1 MKPTIAV
8 CVSGQ
13 LRQSDAGLESLAQA
27 IRGLDATVVVSLWS
41 RAGRKLDGAVNLP
54 QISRIL
60 EEDAWVRL
68 PWAWFDYR
76 EFWPMLPGLAET
88 LSAGATDQA
97 EAVQARVRRWLP
109 DAVID
114 LEAPDVLDLGFDT
127 PREDANTLKMLY
139 RIWRANEIK
148 RRLERQA
155 GRRFDHVVRTRPDL
169 VLERLNMAAIA
180 EGTGPGRIL
189 VDAYRPAG
197 HFVSDLFAVG
207 GSVEMDRYAT
217 LFGRAIADPGAWR
230 HIHVDMHAHLE
241 ASGLAYDAYP
251 HVGGLTVD
259 SLGTRVMAVAALK
272 GEAAPSPAQAV
283 ALAALDAQGPDALDR
298 LMAAPV
304 EAVSPQVLDGWLF
317 AAGEAL
323 IDAGQMAEGL
333 SALLAGL
340 ALRPR
345 DINWQG
351 AAARLAARA
360 VVQLAADDG
369 VGALMSRVA
378 DSAPPSVV
386 ADAVA
391 RAWAWLD
398 AEASPL
404 DQATGQLAR
413 LAAAGLLQD
422 GLARVMTPAKAVR
435 LAKDIEAALG
445 AALSADALMRLER
458 RAETAVR
465 AEADRA
471 VIAELAPIS
480 AAGQL
485 GPHRKFML
493 ADAYKRLGRLEEA
506 EREQTAALERVDH
519 IGGGWR
525 QLAEI
530 QSGLGRFEAAV
541 AAARRA
547 YALEPDGPG
556 HGLLLAYCLMR
567 AGQAEEAR
575 ALVAAMPD
583 DWLAPAAALAAPDL
597 VAVLGPLRP
606 AAL

>member
-169 VLERLNMAAIA
+169 VLERLDMAVIA

-207 GSVEMDRYAT
+207 GSAEMDRYAT
-217 LFGRAIADPGAWR
+217 LFGRAIADPSAWR

-298 LMAAPV
+298 LASAPID
-304 EAVSPQVLDGWLF
+304 AVSPQMLDGWLF

-323 IDAGQMAEGL
+323 IEADRAAEGL

-340 ALRPR
+340 ALRLR

-378 DSAPPSVV
+378 DSTPPSVV

-391 RAWAWLD
+391 RVWAWLD
-398 AEASPL
+398 AETSPL

-422 GLARVMTPAKAVR
+422 GWARIMTPAKAAR

-493 ADAYKRLGRLEEA
+493 ADAYKRLGRFEEA
-506 EREQTAALERVDH
+506 EQEQTAALARVDH

-541 AAARRA
+541 SAARRA
-547 YALEPDGPG
+547 HALEPDGPG